1 MSLFKLSN
9 WMGGLIG
16 VAVLG
21 GLAVTNPERNEYET
35 YATARLSDY
44 LETTVCDDLPSAV
57 AELFQSQCS
66 SLLQSSQSTLRELV
80 SQQTAQTNFVIFS
93 LYRTRLTIPGFIQV
107 PAYEFETLGIGDRF
121 FTFRA
126 ERT

>member
-1 MSLFKLSN
+1 MGLFKVSN
-9 WMGGLIG
+9 WIGGLIL

-21 GLAVTNPERNEYET
+21 GLAVTNPERDEYET
-35 YATARLSDY
+35 YAAAKLSDY
-44 LETTVCDDLPSAV
+44 LETTVCADLPSAV
-57 AELFQSQCS
+57 AELFQSQCA
-66 SLLQSSQSTLRELV
+66 SLLQSGQSPLRELV
-80 SQQTAQTNFVIFS
+80 SQQTAQTNFIIFS
-93 LYRTRLTIPGFIQV
+93 LYRTRLTIPGFTQA